1 MHISKK
7 PVYNPRP
14 RSGAGRKPS
23 ASKGLAGEKQEVE
36 MHRDELERMPGEGGL
51 PGFSPSMEQEQS
63 IMAASFEETV
73 VGHRT
78 LHEAEAEAEHAM

>member
-23 ASKGLAGEKQEVE
+23 ASKVFAGEKQEVE
-36 MHRDELERMPGEGGL
+36 MPRDDLERMPLEGDMPGL
-51 PGFSPSMEQEQS
+51 SPSLEQEQS
-63 IMAASFEETV
+63 IMGPSFEETV

-78 LHEAEAEAEHAM
+78 LHEAEAEHTM